1 MYYVVLV
8 LFVWLDGWVFHRLFR
23 EACQRDL
30 LDQAISTISTGDTGY
45 RLDTSM
51 LTGKEKKWESI
62 SIILPAVWTLLFRK
76 R

>member
-30 LDQAISTISTGDTGY
+30 LDQAISTILPEIRATVWTLPCSQA
-45 RLDTSM
+45 R
-51 LTGKEKKWESI
+51 KRKWESI